1 MKNIVITGGTSGI
14 GLALARACRDR
25 GDSVLIVAP
34 DPAKGARFI
43 EESEK
48 KGAGKRV
55 FFIPADLSLVSENER
70 VLREAGDIFPTVD
83 ALVLC
88 ARFFR
93 SYRRVTAEGLE
104 HQFALYYLSRYLLSH
119 GLVGPMQKA
128 GTSAVVNVAGPG
140 ISAGRVHWDDL
151 ELTQGYDGWEAMFQG
166 GKLNDL
172 LAVAWAAEHGDRG
185 IRYVLQFPGG
195 TRTGL
200 AGEFDPETAAQV
212 EEMKRGATKS
222 AEESI
227 VPIVAVID
235 DPPAEPLTALWEDR
249 FIGLDGWSFDP
260 QAATRLRR
268 LTEDLLARR

>member
-14 GLALARACRDR
+14 GLALARHCRDR
-25 GDSVLIVAP
+25 GDNVLVVAP
-34 DPAKGARFI
+34 DPVKGARFI
-43 EESEK
+43 EEAEE

-55 FFIPADLSLVSENER
+55 FFVQADLSLVSENKR
-70 VLREAGDIFPTVD
+70 VLKEIADTFTAVD

-93 SYRRVTAEGLE
+93 SYRRVTDEGIE
-104 HQFALYYLSRYLLSH
+104 HNLALYYLSRYLLSH
-119 GLVGPMQKA
+119 GLVEPLHKA
-128 GTSAVVNVAGPG
+128 GPGVVLNLAGPG
-140 ISAGRVHWDDL
+140 ISEGRIHWDDL
-151 ELTQGYDGWEAMFQG
+151 ELERGYNGWDAMFQG

-172 LAVAWAAEHGDRG
+172 LGVTWAAAHGDRRA
-185 IRYVLQFPGG
+185 RYVLQFPGG

-212 EEMKRGATKS
+212 EQMKRGAGKS

-227 VPIVAVID
+227 VPLVDVID

-249 FIGLDGWSFDP
+249 PIPLDPRVYDGD
-260 QAATRLRR
+260 AAARLHR
-268 LTEDLLARR
+268 LTEEILSRR